1 MALRLYFKKRNVPGE
16 KEYDPKCAPDITKF
30 VLVNNLIEKEEK
42 PEVTI
47 NSKND
52 VKEGKSVDTNIPA
65 IEHFS
70 DDKIQRHQV
79 LDDGKHGDDLKEPD
93 HYYVPKHYY
102 VPNTGEADH

>member
-1 MALRLYFKKRNVPGE
+1 MV
-16 KEYDPKCAPDITKF
+16 
-30 VLVNNLIEKEEK
+30 VNNLIEKEEK

-70 DDKIQRHQV
+70 DDKIQRQF
-79 LDDGKHGDDLKEPD
+79 LMMENMEMTSKNLIITMFLK
-93 HYYVPKHYY
+93 
-102 VPNTGEADH
+102 

>member
-1 MALRLYFKKRNVPGE
+1 MV
-16 KEYDPKCAPDITKF
+16 
-30 VLVNNLIEKEEK
+30 VNNLIEKEEK

-79 LDDGKHGDDLKEPD
+79 LDDGKHRDDLKEPD